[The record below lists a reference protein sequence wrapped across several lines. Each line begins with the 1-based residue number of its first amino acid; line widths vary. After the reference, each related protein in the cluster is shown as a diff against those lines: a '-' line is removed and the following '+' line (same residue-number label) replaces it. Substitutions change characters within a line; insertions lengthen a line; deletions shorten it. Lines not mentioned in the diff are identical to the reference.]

1 MVRCT
6 IHKVFMVSLETLL
19 SKAPQYDENLEKSQM
34 ALSLRTRGWPYHVE
48 QTISLSDICNYK
60 PCIQK
65 GAF

>member
-1 MVRCT
+1 
-6 IHKVFMVSLETLL
+6 MVSLETLL